1 MEGAGNH
8 SKSNADIDSSSSKGY
23 KSPSLPQKPVKD
35 ALKALKA
42 PEKSL
47 LAKGKEASF
56 HFDLAISTR
65 PTAFVSILAKRL
77 QGLDFQTSPRGQRKD
92 TTASC

>member
-1 MEGAGNH
+1 MSGNLGSKDSRMEGARNH
-8 SKSNADIDSSSSKGY
+8 SKSDAEMDSSSSEGY
-23 KSPSLPQKPVKD
+23 KSPSPPQKPVKE

-42 PEKSL
+42 PKKSL

-65 PTAFVSILAKRL
+65 PTAFISIPAKRL
-77 QGLDFQTSPRGQRKD
+77 QGLDF
-92 TTASC
+92 